1 MTKDHIQ
8 SLISNY
14 LAKQAE
20 EGPAHEAAEAP
31 DAEMLEHAMG
41 AGAGGGGEEQPQGAG
56 PGGVDVEQLLAQL
69 SPEEL
74 QALIAQLSQG
84 EQPGAGAPGMGAPGM
99 GAPDMGAPDEGG
111 EDVAGLSQNIESHLA
126 QNPEAQ
132 VPGAPPEK
140 MAALNFVK
148 SAHYIEGF
156 IKQALD
162 YGLDTNQAVNM
173 YDSALTTTVDA
184 LKKEA
189 YSQKN
194 LTAPKGL
201 MHKARVGFNR
211 GKSRAI
217 NLASRTGDKIKEHAE
232 KGLKNIKE
240 HGEKGYQKIK
250 DNPKTSAGV
259 GAAAL
264 GAGGYAAYKASDK
277 EKKAAYFEG
286 VFKQA
291 MAYGF
296 SEAEAYEVVKE
307 AARFQPAKVRRPGVK
322 VPIDKTSPPA
332 GPAVRRPSKVNR
344 PETAPSKMDNLKA
357 FGSKHKDKAIGAAAG
372 LAVGGAVGYASN
384 SSDKEKKAAY
394 LEGVF
399 KQAMAYGFSEQEA
412 VQFAQQAEANL

>member
-1 MTKDHIQ
+1 MTKDQIQ

-20 EGPAHEAAEAP
+20 EGPAHEAAETP
-31 DAEMLEHAMG
+31 DAEMLEHAI
-41 AGAGGGGEEQPQGAG
+41 GAGGAGGEEQPHGAG

-84 EQPGAGAPGMGAPGM
+84 GQPGAGAPGMGAPG
-99 GAPDMGAPDEGG
+99 AGG

-162 YGLDTNQAVNM
+162 YGLDTNEAVNM

-201 MHKARVGFNR
+201 MHKARVGFNKVR
-211 GKSRAI
+211 DRAE
-217 NLASRTGDKIKEHAE
+217 NFAGRTVDKIKEHE
-232 KGLKNIKE
+232 GFKKIKE
-240 HGEKGYQKIK
+240 HGEKGLKKIK

-277 EKKAAYFEG
+277 EKKAAYLEG
-286 VFKQA
+286 IFKQA
-291 MAYGF
+291 MAYGL

-307 AARFQPAKVRRPGVK
+307 AGVK
-322 VPIDKTSPPA
+322 
-332 GPAVRRPSKVNR
+332 
-344 PETAPSKMDNLKA
+344 EMYE
-357 FGSKHKDKAIGAAAG
+357 GSKNYLKGKGKQIGDYARSKRKQIGDYASSKGKELKSKAEGAWNRGVNKAYTNPGKTLAAAG
-372 LAVGGAVGYASN
+372 GTIAAAGGAGYMAGK

-394 LEGVF
+394 LEGIF